1 MELKDTVT
9 AAQMKEIERAA
20 DAGGLSYLRMMENAG
35 QAVVDAMLRE
45 KPEIKSAAVFCG
57 TGNNGGDGLVVARLL
72 REKGVAV
79 LPVLCGGKPKTPDA
93 VTNLYRV
100 VMMNIPLVMAT
111 HLTEEDTDFILGC
124 DCVVDALF
132 GTGFH
137 GELDLEYEV
146 CCGIFNKS
154 RGLRVAVDL
163 PSGTVCDTGE
173 GAPGGCTADLTVTF
187 HRAKPCHILAPD
199 RCGRVT
205 VADIGI
211 PQQKI

>member
-1 MELKDTVT
+1 MELNNTVT
-9 AAQMKEIERAA
+9 AAQMKAIEQAT

-35 QAVVDAMLRE
+35 QAVYDAILRE
-45 KPEIKSAAVFCG
+45 KPEIRSAAVFCG
-57 TGNNGGDGLVVARLL
+57 TGNNGGDGFVVARLL
-72 REKGVAV
+72 RERGAAV
-79 LPVLCGGKPKTPDA
+79 LLVLCGGKPKTPDA
-93 VTNLYRV
+93 VTNLYRA

-124 DCVVDALF
+124 DCVVDGLF

-154 RGLRVAVDL
+154 RGLKVAVDL

-173 GAPGGCTADLTVTF
+173 GAPGGVTADLTVTF
-187 HRAKPCHILAPD
+187 HRPKPCHVLAPD
-199 RCGRVT
+199 RCGTVT

-211 PQQKI
+211 PGF

>member
-9 AAQMKEIERAA
+9 AAQMKALEKAA

-35 QAVVDAMLRE
+35 QAVAEAVLRE
-45 KPEIKSAAVFCG
+45 KPDLRSAAVFCG
-57 TGNNGGDGLVVARLL
+57 TGNNGGDGFVAARLL
-72 REKGVAV
+72 REKGIAV
-79 LPVLCGGKPKTPDA
+79 LLVLCGGKPKAPDA
-93 VTNLYRV
+93 VTNFYRA

-124 DCVVDALF
+124 DCVIDGLF

-137 GELDLEYEV
+137 GELDLEAEV
-146 CCGIFNKS
+146 CCGVFNKS
-154 RGLRVAVDL
+154 RGLKAAIDL

-173 GAPGGCTADLTVTF
+173 TAFGGAAADLTVTF
-187 HRAKPCHILAPD
+187 HKAKPCHVLAAKQ
-199 RCGRVT
+199 CGKVV

-211 PQQKI
+211 PY